1 MPFRATY
8 HQDRFRWEN
17 GEDLSNVTNW
27 SDGKPQSKY
36 PKDKCTLV
44 TTRKGWIDNS
54 CSERADMGVGFLPL
68 CEKAVQTGKYD
79 NTVGLLETTRKRLFK

>member
-1 MPFRATY
+1 MY
-8 HQDRFRWEN
+8 EDKFRWEN

-36 PKDKCTLV
+36 PKDKCTLA
-44 TTRKGWIDNS
+44 TTRKGWIDTS

-68 CEKAVQTGKYD
+68 CETAVQTGRHNKTARSLD
-79 NTVGLLETTRKRLFK
+79 TTR